1 MFGFHDVY
9 SIEAETWLLTTPQP
23 VIAVVLLYQIKS
35 DQKDVIKKL
44 IEEQK
49 NSLTVNPEKLSDLI
63 FVKQTIGNACGTIA
77 LLHACC
83 NTVD

>member
-1 MFGFHDVY
+1 M
-9 SIEAETWLLTTPQP
+9 
-23 VIAVVLLYQIKS
+23 
-35 DQKDVIKKL
+35 KDVIKKL

-49 NSLTVNPEKLSDLI
+49 NSLTVVNPEKLSDLI

-83 NTVD
+83 NTVDLVGGVREDSFIEYFMQIP